1 VVHLCF
7 QYYLPP
13 YQLPWPWLQSL
24 PHLGIHQVAPL
35 ILISHF
41 FKHFRDFYSMLMRN
55 LRWQWHIRRD
65 ACMRPLNPK
74 NIEIEI
80 ENLGNLINKLT
91 HSCKGEFSQKN
102 KLMVCGQAPSIE
114 ERGPLIQ

>member
-1 VVHLCF
+1 
-7 QYYLPP
+7 
-13 YQLPWPWLQSL
+13 
-24 PHLGIHQVAPL
+24 
-35 ILISHF
+35 
-41 FKHFRDFYSMLMRN
+41 
-55 LRWQWHIRRD
+55 
-65 ACMRPLNPK
+65 MRPLNPK

-80 ENLGNLINKLT
+80 ENLGNLINELT